1 MAESREASNC
11 KLLLHANSSINEKTR
26 ESPSEQGNITSSE
39 DEQDVHYCGKCK
51 LSFFAISEYVQHKIN
66 KVCRENK
73 NTLRKVV
80 EKLPIGVN
88 YKTSGTW
95 EDPCSKDTDGFLPD
109 DKKTTMINVVMTP
122 DVSSAS
128 RRVEVQFLEPLVGSE
143 LTKDLNIADE
153 ASSSKAAK
161 RHKRKSSQPKTTRK
175 RKSSSSSS
183 LPVVEKVKEPRDQK
197 TTTKL
202 TNESVTVHIPE
213 TQLVHLNSTSVSS
226 SCPSPPG
233 TAVRKQGATSVF
245 VPIYL
250 NQSTKVYK
258 CQRCHAV
265 FQTLEEKE
273 EHSKMHKKEFR
284 CSLCSK
290 TFVTANGFEQHQL
303 NESHSH
309 PCDQCGKVF
318 TSVVQLKKHTIT
330 HSTDRPFGCDQCE
343 KSFFSLTNLRSH
355 VRTVHATERRHKC
368 PECGKAFARKDKMKR
383 HSLIHYPDTRP
394 TFTCPFRS
402 HTGCMKTF
410 YREDK
415 LKRHL
420 FTHSKDKP
428 FKCEQCNKGYARRDN
443 LNDHMRIHTGNYS
456 HTCGICNKGFIGPHK
471 LAKHMK
477 SAHKQGEPK
486 IEAAVSQEPQHLPT
500 MVSLDACLLSRV
512 QPRVESNVTQP
523 LTDAENEMSL
533 ADGPIEDDGEAFDI
547 PESESDAEGTLEEEE
562 QQVFHGISLPT
573 ATSQPTS
580 SQEHGSRGR
589 LQGIRPVPRVN
600 AAPQTF
606 IPPPLPPG
614 LHATAEL
621 MAFSQEIFNVVGKF
635 QS

>member
-1 MAESREASNC
+1 
-11 KLLLHANSSINEKTR
+11 
-26 ESPSEQGNITSSE
+26 
-39 DEQDVHYCGKCK
+39 
-51 LSFFAISEYVQHKIN
+51 
-66 KVCRENK
+66 
-73 NTLRKVV
+73 
-80 EKLPIGVN
+80 
-88 YKTSGTW
+88 
-95 EDPCSKDTDGFLPD
+95 
-109 DKKTTMINVVMTP
+109 MT
-122 DVSSAS
+122 
-128 RRVEVQFLEPLVGSE
+128 G
-143 LTKDLNIADE
+143 
-153 ASSSKAAK
+153 KAAK

-213 TQLVHLNSTSVSS
+213 SQLVHLNSTSVSS
-226 SCPSPPG
+226 SCPSPPE

-250 NQSTKVYK
+250 NQSTKIYK

-456 HTCGICNKGFIGPHK
+456 HTCDICNKGFIGPHK

-523 LTDAENEMSL
+523 LTDAETEMSL

-573 ATSQPTS
+573 TTSQPTS